1 MCMFCHCQETKYG
14 TTTHMVT
21 FDNCVIVVKNVPC
34 LECIQCGETFFTDDV
49 MEQLDK
55 IVIQARQALSEVIIT
70 DYSKMKV
77 AQASISVYV
86 VRSIQRQML
95 FLLNDREN
103 TNKQT
108 ALPININ
115 INIDIYINI
124 NLYINI

>member
-55 IVIQARQALSEVIIT
+55 IVIQARQALSEVVIA

-115 INIDIYINI
+115 IDIYINI

>member
-55 IVIQARQALSEVIIT
+55 IVIQARQALSEVVIA

-77 AQASISVYV
+77 A
-86 VRSIQRQML
+86 
-95 FLLNDREN
+95 
-103 TNKQT
+103 
-108 ALPININ
+108 
-115 INIDIYINI
+115 
-124 NLYINI
+124 